1 MSRFTNFAKKT
12 TNVLRPVVSL
22 TASVGTATVIRSV
35 LATVPAANPVAAGVN
50 LIGAV
55 AMSGLASSRV
65 VDYVD
70 AQFDSIDET
79 IDVLDKEI
87 EKKKAAKSTDN
98 SSDI

>member
-1 MSRFTNFAKKT
+1 MSRFTHFAKKT

-79 IDVLDKEI
+79 IDVIDKEI

>member
-1 MSRFTNFAKKT
+1 MSRFTDFAKKT

-79 IDVLDKEI
+79 LDVIEKEI
-87 EKKKAAKSTDN
+87 EQKKAMKSTEKN
-98 SSDI
+98 SDI

>member
-70 AQFDSIDET
+70 AQFNSIDET
-79 IDVLDKEI
+79 IDAIDKEI

>member
-79 IDVLDKEI
+79 IDVIDKEI